1 MDERGCEMSFY
12 GAVTVSDRGQIVI
25 PVEARRDLGI
35 AVGEK
40 LLVLRGPGGGL
51 LLVRASLIGEMVG
64 RWTMVIRRLEAE
76 GLAETSTE
84 GTKS

>member
-1 MDERGCEMSFY
+1 MDERGCEMFFY

-64 RWTMVIRRLEAE
+64 QWTMVIRRLEAE

>member
-64 RWTMVIRRLEAE
+64 QWTMVIRRLEAE